1 MTEIGPLPDEN
12 LLLSGY
18 PQNTPLSNYN
28 PSIPNSGTWI
38 LFSVDG
44 TAAIGPW
51 GTSYASNLTPHATGI
66 GNWSLENFTRALREG

>member
-1 MTEIGPLPDEN
+1 MTEISPLPDEN

-28 PSIPNSGTWI
+28 PSIPNSRTWI
-38 LFSVDG
+38 LFSLDG

-51 GTSYASNLTPHATGI
+51 GISYISNLTPHATGI